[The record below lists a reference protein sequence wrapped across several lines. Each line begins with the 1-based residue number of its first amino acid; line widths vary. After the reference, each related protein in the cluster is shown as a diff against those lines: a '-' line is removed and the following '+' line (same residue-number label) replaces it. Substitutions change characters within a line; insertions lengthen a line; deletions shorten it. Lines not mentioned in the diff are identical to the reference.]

1 MTILSVLMLLTI
13 YLTTIYLYIYLS
25 SMMDNGDKEEE
36 SGDYTDSADAPDYL
50 SHFYLSIYLV

>member
-1 MTILSVLMLLTI
+1 MLL
-13 YLTTIYLYIYLS
+13 TIYLYIYLS

-50 SHFYLSIYLV
+50 SNYYLSI